1 MNFHKEFLQQNYRI
15 IVLSLDLV
23 FSVETPTVRKMIMLC
38 IDGTENSL
46 TFDMNQSCLFFVIPK
61 VQVSKITKGMFKS
74 DYRGNID
81 VIAQIIT

>member
-46 TFDMNQSCLFFVIPK
+46 SLF
-61 VQVSKITKGMFKS
+61 
-74 DYRGNID
+74 
-81 VIAQIIT
+81 